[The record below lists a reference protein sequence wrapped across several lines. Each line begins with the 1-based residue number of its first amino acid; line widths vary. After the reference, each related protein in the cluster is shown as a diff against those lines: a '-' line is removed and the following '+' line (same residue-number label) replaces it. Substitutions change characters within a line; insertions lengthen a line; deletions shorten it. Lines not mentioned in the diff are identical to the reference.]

1 MGTARRCLEFGKT
14 EPQWWLINSKNM
26 KLTKIVCTVVCSI
39 ALVAS
44 PALAGEKTCCQKASA
59 EGKECTHK
67 CCAAAHKAGKSCE
80 KCNPNKE
87 DLKLKKKDNKTNKTT
102 DKPSNKPS

>member
-1 MGTARRCLEFGKT
+1 
-14 EPQWWLINSKNM
+14 M
-26 KLTKIVCTVVCSI
+26 KLTNIVCAVACSF
-39 ALVAS
+39 ALVAT
-44 PALAGEKTCCQKASA
+44 PALATCCQKASA

-87 DLKLKKKDNKTNKTT
+87 DLKLKKKEKEKKLE
-102 DKPSNKPS
+102 KPAKEKPTAS